1 MKGIALLLLRV
12 CAVDIRLP
20 PLLGMLLVGI
30 FLKNVPYNFGQFGRA
45 ECFRNGSAAEF
56 VDSLHDIDAL
66 ENHIQAPDFFS

>member
-1 MKGIALLLLRV
+1 M
-12 CAVDIRLP
+12 P
-20 PLLGMLLVGI
+20 PLLGMLIVGI

-66 ENHIQAPDFFS
+66 ENHIQGPHFQRKATMFVLISCKVNILNI